1 MIKPF
6 VSLLLCSSVLSSN
19 IIDIQWLSSQ
29 DKTYAKDFYIWQ
41 YLKQKNISE
50 NSYISLSKNNN
61 RALLNS
67 IFFSISSLFPR

>member
-41 YLKQKNISE
+41 YLKQKNITEKNATKAFSP
-50 NSYISLSKNNN
+50 ISRVRYLSF
-61 RALLNS
+61 LN
-67 IFFSISSLFPR
+67 